1 MKKPIIALLLISAL
15 SALSPAQD
23 KQKIAVYM
31 AGKEPEGVL
40 GVHKVL
46 GGELAKAISESA
58 KYSAVDRT
66 DAILSQLSREQYM
79 QRSGAVSDDD
89 IRDIGKYLGVQY
101 LSIAEIS
108 PVGKRSYYLD
118 VRLVDVVSAEIMRTV
133 TAGSDLGNA
142 NEMIRV
148 AKKLAYELIETE
160 KVKERMAFDEARR
173 ERKKR
178 AFFYGAIGADAL
190 GAGLL
195 VYGIIE
201 NGNVGRLSA
210 EGHYAAA
217 AGSESNRNTALA
229 AGGVLLAGGIT
240 IHIFF

>member
-1 MKKPIIALLLISAL
+1 
-15 SALSPAQD
+15 
-23 KQKIAVYM
+23 M
-31 AGKEPEGVL
+31 AGNEPDGVT

-46 GGELAKAISESA
+46 GGELARTISESD

-79 QRSGAVSDDD
+79 QRSGYVSEDQ

-108 PVGKRSYYLD
+108 PVAKRSYYLD
-118 VRLVDVVSAEIMRTV
+118 VRLVDVETAEIIRTV
-133 TAGSDLGNA
+133 TAGSGLENA

-160 KVKERMAFDEARR
+160 KVKERIAYEETRR
-173 ERKKR
+173 ERKKKGL
-178 AFFYGAIGADAL
+178 FYGAIGADAL
-190 GAGLL
+190 GAGLIA
-195 VYGIIE
+195 YGIIE
-201 NGNVGRLSA
+201 NSNVGTLVNDGHFSKA
-210 EGHYAAA
+210 ENA
-217 AGSESNRNTALA
+217 EKNRNAALVT
-229 AGGVLLAGGIT
+229 GGIFLLCGIT

>member
-1 MKKPIIALLLISAL
+1 MKKVSALLLFCLCCFA
-15 SALSPAQD
+15 AAQG
-23 KQKIAVYM
+23 KQKVAVYM
-31 AGKEPEGVL
+31 AGKEPEGVA

-46 GGELAKAISESA
+46 GGELAKTISESE

-79 QRSGAVSDDD
+79 QRSGAVSDDE

-118 VRLVDVVSAEIMRTV
+118 VRLVDVTTAEIMRTV
-133 TAGSDLGNA
+133 TAGSGLENA

-160 KVKERMAFDEARR
+160 KVKERMAYEETRR
-173 ERKKR
+173 ERNKKWL
-178 AFFYGAIGADAL
+178 FYGAVGADVF
-190 GAGLL
+190 GAGMLA
-195 VYGIIE
+195 YGFLE
-201 NGNVGRLSA
+201 NSNVGRHVRDGHFFDA
-210 EGHYAAA
+210 ENSERKRNAAFI
-217 AGSESNRNTALA
+217 
-229 AGGVLLAGGIT
+229 AGGIFLLGGIT